1 VGRRYPDRPV
11 VGVGGVVLSGDRVLI
26 VKRGAEP
33 SKGLWSIPG
42 GAVEV
47 GESLAQACAREVA
60 EETGLAVR
68 VGPVV
73 EIIERLLRDEQG
85 RVEYHYVLIDFVC
98 SSPPQEPRA
107 ADDAADA
114 RWAPLDSLEGLGL
127 TPDTRRVILKAA
139 RMTQDGEI
147 VPDSARDVC

>member
-1 VGRRYPDRPV
+1 VLA
-11 VGVGGVVLSGDRVLI
+11 GGEVLV

-42 GAVEV
+42 GGVEV
-47 GESLAQACAREVA
+47 GESLAEACAREVA
-60 EETGLAVR
+60 EETGLEVS

-98 SSPPQEPRA
+98 SSPRQEPRA

-114 RWAPLDSLEGLGL
+114 RWASLDSLEGLGL

-139 RMTQDGEI
+139 RMVQDGEI
-147 VPDSARDVC
+147 VPDSALDVC